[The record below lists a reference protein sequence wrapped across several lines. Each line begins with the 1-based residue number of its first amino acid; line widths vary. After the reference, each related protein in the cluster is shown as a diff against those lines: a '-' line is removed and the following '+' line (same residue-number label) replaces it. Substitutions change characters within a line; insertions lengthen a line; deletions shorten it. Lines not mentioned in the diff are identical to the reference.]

1 MDPEKWGME
10 NKPWVLLWKRR
21 GGNQSVEHA
30 MTNILLAIG
39 VACAL
44 MALLIIVNSSVGLPC
59 HLRAICDR

>member
-1 MDPEKWGME
+1 ME

-44 MALLIIVNSSVGLPC
+44 MAVLIIVNSAVGLPS
-59 HLRAICDR
+59 